1 MAHVAPIAPFEKT
14 ENSTL
19 NHFIL
24 FRRRFECYAGYNNVN
39 VNVLTNGHQVNA
51 KRLLFMYGGDWIG
64 NKLLGMDVEN
74 KTYVEVMNE
83 LEAEFRD
90 RNGRFNQMEF
100 ILCKPMANEALRD
113 YIARLKPIAKMA
125 NMDNDDSYLQRIIQY
140 YPDEQ
145 VRTKAIE
152 ANMTIENLIA
162 WQSTRERCESL
173 LASTATSSVNRIEN
187 RRPNN
192 NYSNNYNYKG
202 NDNNRF
208 SNQSWAQASSRH
220 ARQAITCVLIVG
232 LKVFTIVMVVKQP
245 IKSVTSVKT
254 KDIFKR
260 FAQLAIGTVHVVIL
274 EMVFY
279 LDAM

>member
-1 MAHVAPIAPFEKT
+1 
-14 ENSTL
+14 
-19 NHFIL
+19 
-24 FRRRFECYAGYNNVN
+24 
-39 VNVLTNGHQVNA
+39 
-51 KRLLFMYGGDWIG
+51 
-64 NKLLGMDVEN
+64 
-74 KTYVEVMNE
+74 
-83 LEAEFRD
+83 
-90 RNGRFNQMEF
+90 MEF

-208 SNQSWAQASSRH
+208 SNQSWAQASSR
-220 ARQAITCVLIVG
+220 RSDSQASNYMCVNCG
-232 LKVFTIVMVVKQP
+232 
-245 IKSVTSVKT
+245 
-254 KDIFKR
+254 FKGIHNR
-260 FAQLAIGTVHVVIL
+260 DGCPAANKECYLIL
-274 EMVFY
+274 ECLSI
-279 LDAM
+279 LDEWKNNLGTDQEETLKTLYNEAKRRSAPERS